1 MPPTI
6 EDPEGDELELRTAL
20 HRISERCGKL
30 PNADTRTAEEI
41 IGFDDN
47 GALDRR
53 ECTPLQT
60 TGMSLIP
67 VDHPLIGTWVTD
79 DEDSDAAFVVAA
91 VGNQLQVTGFCR
103 SSGEAFE
110 ITDAKWDGAALSFVA
125 TFPPTGTVTKN
136 VFRVRPDGRADLE
149 LTSYEIWKKKDVK
162 PSDPP
167 EAWRTPKL
175 AE

>member
-1 MPPTI
+1 MPPFI
-6 EDPEGDELELRTAL
+6 EDPEGDALDLRKAL

-30 PNADTRTAEEI
+30 PDADTRTAEQI
-41 IGFDDN
+41 VGFDND

-53 ECTPLQT
+53 EPTPLQIAET
-60 TGMSLIP
+60 SIIP
-67 VDHPLIGTWVTD
+67 VEHPLIGTWITD
-79 DEDSDAAFVVAA
+79 DEDSDAAFVVAV
-91 VGNQLQVTGFCR
+91 VGNQLQVGGFCR
-103 SSGEAFE
+103 SSGEEFD
-110 ITDAKWDGAALSFVA
+110 ITEVSWDDGALSFVA

-136 VFRVRPDGRADLE
+136 VFRVRPDGRAVLE

-162 PSDPP
+162 PGDPP